1 MRPLLRLL
9 SNTWRG
15 PGPHGIQVVN
25 INVSGWEVVNI
36 KLIVMKEP
44 SAIRRFGTIS
54 KTVAP
59 PTVPKRALRLTRPD
73 AERSSRMSPGSTG
86 GSAGSPGHRS
96 SGSAGSSG
104 HLESEE
110 TEENQERAQVIT
122 SIFLLVSYK
131 TVIFQT

>member
-1 MRPLLRLL
+1 M
-9 SNTWRG
+9 G
-15 PGPHGIQVVN
+15 
-25 INVSGWEVVNI
+25 SGQYQTHREFV
-36 KLIVMKEP
+36 LMKEP

-122 SIFLLVSYK
+122 SIFLLAS
-131 TVIFQT
+131 